1 MQIEYLTEVEK
12 CLSEQTSS
20 VITLIR
26 RVFGNFVDLMVLQVL
41 KLNPPKS
48 NMQKNIEVTSFIVF
62 WLVVYKGS
70 CLDVSKELKVTCSF
84 KTFWSK
90 AKIVKTYFSYIKDGF
105 IN

>member
-26 RVFGNFVDLMVLQVL
+26 RVFGNFVDFMVLQVL

-48 NMQKNIEVTSFIVF
+48 NMLNNIEVSSFIVF
-62 WLVVYKGS
+62 WLVVNEGS
-70 CLDVSKELKVTCSF
+70 CLDVSQESKVTCSF
-84 KTFWSK
+84 KTFWLK
-90 AKIVKTYFSYIKDGF
+90 AKIVKTEFSYSKAKGV
-105 IN
+105 